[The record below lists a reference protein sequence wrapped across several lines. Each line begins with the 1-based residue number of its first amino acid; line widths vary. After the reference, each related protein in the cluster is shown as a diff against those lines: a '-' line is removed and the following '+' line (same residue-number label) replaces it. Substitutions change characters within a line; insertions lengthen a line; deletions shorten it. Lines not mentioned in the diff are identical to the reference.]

1 MLNKFKIGH
10 YTDIENGT
18 GATVIIAEEGAVG
31 GVSVRG
37 SAPATRETDLLQSE
51 KTVQKINGVVLSGGS
66 AFGLECMSGVVR
78 YLYDNGIGYDAGAYK
93 VPIVTG
99 ACLYDIEYNNFAYPD
114 VQNGYDMAKE
124 AQVGNFGS
132 GIIGVGG
139 GSTASKVLGMAS
151 AVKTGIG
158 VATYE
163 MNGTEIAVIIGVNPL
178 GDIVKNGKIISGA
191 KAEDGTY
198 LDCCKV
204 MSCGGMTT
212 EPTNTNTTIGCI
224 ITNAKLT
231 KVEAN
236 VIADI
241 AHDGYAT
248 SLSPSHTRFDGDAMF
263 VMASGEKSI
272 ELNILT
278 AIIPKLVEK
287 AIHSSVIGTEAI
299 KHRVPKLLYKVVQ
312 KMFK

>member
-10 YTDIENGT
+10 YTDELNGT

-37 SAPATRETDLLQSE
+37 SAPATRETDLLHSE
-51 KTVQKINGVVLSGGS
+51 KTVQKLNAVVLSGGS

-78 YLYDNGIGYDAGAYK
+78 YLHENGIGYNTGAHK
-93 VPIVTG
+93 VPIVAG
-99 ACLYDIEYNNFAYPD
+99 ACLYDIEYKNFAFPN

-124 AQVGNFGS
+124 ATVGNFGT
-132 GIIGVGG
+132 GIMGVGS
-139 GSTASKVLGMAS
+139 GSTASKILGMDS

-163 MNGTEIAVIIGVNPL
+163 MNGIEIAVIIGVNPL
-178 GDIVKNGKIISGA
+178 GDIVKNGQIISGA
-191 KAEDGTY
+191 KSENGNF
-198 LDCCKV
+198 LDCCQV

-236 VIADI
+236 ILADL

-263 VMASGEKSI
+263 VMASGEKAI

-278 AIIPKLVEK
+278 AIIPKLVET
-287 AIHSSVIGTEAI
+287 AIHSAVIGTEPI
-299 KHRVPKLLYKVVQ
+299 KHKVPKLLFKVVQ